1 MYKIVL
7 SYRLALDETD
17 NRVAHSY
24 TDLVPDGGGT
34 YASRTAVSGGSDV
47 SGTRHDQLEGSGDPP
62 RSAAARVIREEVDA
76 CRDFARE
83 RVRRT
88 RVALSDIVK
97 LLFEIA
103 FLGAPPDDPHR
114 PRSGFAFLISSAR
127 RLPLPQDLFVRNHFG
142 VRIAGL
148 FQALLDLRSE
158 PSVVL
163 GALHIIPH
171 EVAQQLRAGPVITA
185 RGLGEGLF
193 QFPIHT
199 EGKGGFRH
207 DLNSRI

>member
-17 NRVAHSY
+17 IRVVHSY

-34 YASRTAVSGGSDV
+34 YASRTAVRGGSDV
-47 SGTRHDQLEGSGDPP
+47 SGTRHDQLEGSRDPP

-97 LLFEIA
+97 LLFAIA
-103 FLGAPPDDPHR
+103 FRGAQPDDPHR
-114 PRSGFAFLISSAR
+114 PRLRSAFLISLPR
-127 RLPLPQDLFVRNHFG
+127 RACHF
-142 VRIAGL
+142 RTT
-148 FQALLDLRSE
+148 S
-158 PSVVL
+158 S
-163 GALHIIPH
+163 
-171 EVAQQLRAGPVITA
+171 
-185 RGLGEGLF
+185 
-193 QFPIHT
+193 
-199 EGKGGFRH
+199 
-207 DLNSRI
+207 